1 MYFIQRIYVA
11 VSFEQRICIFIFLL
25 LSLGSNNNNLKKLA
39 PSLLNLPYAKET
51 TDRIGRILNIHNI
64 KTIFKPPKKIAQI
77 LKNSKDQR
85 PPLNFTGIYKI
96 PCSCGQVY
104 IGIYQENGQL
114 TDKRTPRSQAKTCS
128 EHYHNIETLT
138 SNAV

>member
-11 VSFEQRICIFIFLL
+11 VSFERICIFIFLL

-77 LKNSKDQR
+77 LKNSKDLHSTSQEYIKYLVPAGKYTLEYIRRMVNLRIKEHQR
-85 PPLNFTGIYKI
+85 EVKLKHAVSIIT
-96 PCSCGQVY
+96 
-104 IGIYQENGQL
+104 
-114 TDKRTPRSQAKTCS
+114 
-128 EHYHNIETLT
+128 TLKH
-138 SNAV
+138 